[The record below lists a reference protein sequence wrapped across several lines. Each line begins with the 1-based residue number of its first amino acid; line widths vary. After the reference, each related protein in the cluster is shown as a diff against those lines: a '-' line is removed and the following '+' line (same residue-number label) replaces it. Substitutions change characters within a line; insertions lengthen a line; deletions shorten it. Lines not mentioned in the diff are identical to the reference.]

1 MVLLPLIVVAETWY
15 DASTRSTWLYSEKL
29 GGTPGRWGGLVCE
42 LREGEVEIGPGARH
56 QNVFA
61 VSPAPTGAVRIPE
74 SINGFSVASVGCSAF
89 EDSALTAITF
99 PSTVRYIGGWAVSG
113 CKKLKSVTLPG
124 SVVLIGE
131 KAFDG
136 CTALEK
142 VSLSEGLRYIDRNA
156 FDGCEKLATITLPD
170 SLLAIEEDAFID
182 CRALKSIGVSQAH
195 ADRLLGLLAKS
206 GFDMSGVSVR
216 YAGEKPDVESSTLI
230 PGEMSSIDT
239 GLIGYTAK
247 KLPSGLKYN
256 KKTGCIEGAAKK
268 TTGESGVAVTF
279 TKKGEPDVSMTFIV
293 GPIPTISVTL
303 EGDTEKCKVTGGNK
317 AYLVGKKVSLMAKG
331 PKGTAFVGWFKDGAP
346 WPSEEECLEPKI
358 KYVMTAESLRGR
370 SVRPLRGFAK

>member
-1 MVLLPLIVVAETWY
+1 MVLLPLIVLAETWY
-15 DASTRSTWLYSEKL
+15 DASARSTWLHSEKL

-61 VSPAPTGAVRIPE
+61 VSPAPAGAVRIPE

-142 VSLSEGLRYIDRNA
+142 VSLSEGLKYIDWNA
-156 FDGCEKLATITLPD
+156 FDGCEKLEASGI
-170 SLLAIEEDAFID
+170 SVGQKGGRIIRNF
-182 CRALKSIGVSQAH
+182 
-195 ADRLLGLLAKS
+195 DRK
-206 GFDMSGVSVR
+206 D
-216 YAGEKPDVESSTLI
+216 I
-230 PGEMSSIDT
+230 
-239 GLIGYTAK
+239 LIGLAT
-247 KLPSGLKYN
+247 
-256 KKTGCIEGAAKK
+256 
-268 TTGESGVAVTF
+268 
-279 TKKGEPDVSMTFIV
+279 
-293 GPIPTISVTL
+293 
-303 EGDTEKCKVTGGNK
+303 
-317 AYLVGKKVSLMAKG
+317 
-331 PKGTAFVGWFKDGAP
+331 
-346 WPSEEECLEPKI
+346 
-358 KYVMTAESLRGR
+358 
-370 SVRPLRGFAK
+370 